1 MTEPTTLF
9 VGLDVHKDSMAVA
22 HASADHAS
30 EIVYVGQVGTREA
43 ALDKLLRRLHSHAS
57 SLVVA
62 YEAGPCG
69 YGLYRTLTERGV
81 SCLAVA
87 PSLIPKKPGERVK
100 TNRRDAAQLAR
111 LLRSGDLT
119 SIYVPTV
126 EDEAVRDLARAREA
140 SIGVLKDAQL
150 RLRSFL
156 LRHGLQYSGRAIWNE
171 AHLRYLAK
179 VVCPTPAQQI
189 VFQELLRAVSEQ
201 TERVR
206 RLEDELVEIAATWR
220 LRPIV
225 EAFQAMRGVQ
235 RHTAVTIA
243 AELGDLTRF
252 DTPRPLAAFVGL
264 IPSEYSTGASRHLG
278 PITKASNGH
287 ARRALVEAA
296 WAYRYPAK
304 VSAHL
309 QQRIERCPKPI
320 QDISWKAQV
329 RLCKRYR
336 RMVARGK
343 NPNVVV
349 TAIAR
354 EILAFLW
361 AIAREVP
368 IGRQVGGR

>member
-1 MTEPTTLF
+1 MAEPTTLY
-9 VGLDVHKDSMAVA
+9 VGLDVHKESIAVA
-22 HASADHAS
+22 YASADRAS
-30 EIVYVGQVGTREA
+30 EVVHVGQVGTREA
-43 ALDKLLRRLHSHAS
+43 DLDKLLRRLRSHAS
-57 SLVVA
+57 RLVVA

-69 YGLYRTLTERGV
+69 YGLYRTLTAKGV
-81 SCLAVA
+81 SCLVVA
-87 PSLIPKKPGERVK
+87 PSLIPKRPGERVK
-100 TNRRDAAQLAR
+100 TDRRNAAQLAR

-119 SIYVPTV
+119 SVYVPTV
-126 EDEAVRDLARAREA
+126 DDEAVRDLSRARAA
-140 SIGVLKDAQL
+140 AIGVLKDAKL
-150 RLRSFL
+150 RLKSFL
-156 LRHGLQYSGRAIWNE
+156 LRHGLNYSGRATWNE

-189 VFQELLRAVSEQ
+189 VFQESLHAVTEQ

-206 RLEDELVEIAATWR
+206 RLEDQLLDIAATWR
-220 LRPIV
+220 LGRIV
-225 EAFQAMRGVQ
+225 DAFQAMRGVQ
-235 RHTAVTIA
+235 HHTAVTLA

-252 DTPRPLAAFVGL
+252 DSPRPLAAFVGL
-264 IPSEYSTGASRHLG
+264 IPSEYSSGESRRLG
-278 PITKASNGH
+278 PITKAGNGH

-309 QQRIERCPKPI
+309 QHRIERCPTPI
-320 QDISWKAQV
+320 QQIAWKAQV

-336 RMVARGK
+336 RLVARGK
-343 NPNVVV
+343 HPNVVV

-368 IGRQVGGR
+368 LSA